1 MIITL
6 KRWAFGDNL
15 RALFY
20 LFITNILFG
29 NYRLPIKIYYIC
41 SHTVD
46 KKKHPAVGT
55 VFLVAKGRFCMR
67 RKCLD
72 SLGAELHLFH
82 DIYNKALS
90 QQMVDF

>member
-1 MIITL
+1 ML
-6 KRWAFGDNL
+6 HDEEKRILAGL
-15 RALFY
+15 RLAANTKKMSFRRLSEGSFFI
-20 LFITNILFG
+20 LLITNILFG

-67 RKCLD
+67 RKCLEKCRK
-72 SLGAELHLFH
+72 SV
-82 DIYNKALS
+82 II
-90 QQMVDF
+90 